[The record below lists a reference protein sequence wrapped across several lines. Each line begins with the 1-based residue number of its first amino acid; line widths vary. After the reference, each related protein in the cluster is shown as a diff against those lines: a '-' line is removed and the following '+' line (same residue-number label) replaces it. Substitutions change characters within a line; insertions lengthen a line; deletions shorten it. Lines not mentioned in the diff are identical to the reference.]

1 MKEVD
6 ILRKTY
12 IWTCAAALWLLS
24 AVTVPAQTLSSGMSG
39 GSVEELQN
47 QLVDAGYFA
56 RTVDGEYGSSTAKAV
71 ALFQKDHGLRVTGI
85 ADEATVRSI
94 RKSIGD
100 GYRKGGGVVLAE
112 GNRGGDVAE
121 CQQALVAAGFL
132 DTADGTYGPATTK
145 AVTAYQKDRG
155 LPVSGVIDEE
165 TYGALTAEKGAPAPA
180 APREKSTGDRGG
192 SKGTVRLGDRGDQ
205 VVRLQNLLALHGFA
219 PDMVDGVFGSG
230 TEEKLKEFQNYHGMK
245 ADGVAGGKVWE
256 KLESAPVFFGDYKQV
271 IRMQS
276 TAYTPYDGGGTGRTA
291 TGNIA
296 GKGHAAVDPSVIPL
310 GSILFIEDYGYAIA
324 DDIGG
329 GINGRV
335 VDVGVDTLEQAYRW
349 GSRRVNVYIVK

>member
-1 MKEVD
+1 
-6 ILRKTY
+6 
-12 IWTCAAALWLLS
+12 
-24 AVTVPAQTLSSGMSG
+24 MSG
-39 GSVEELQN
+39 GSVEDLQN

-71 ALFQKDHGLRVTGI
+71 ALFQKDHGLRVTGV

-94 RKSIGD
+94 RRSIGD
-100 GYRKGGGVVLAE
+100 GYRKGGGVVLTE
-112 GNRGGDVAE
+112 GNRGADVAA

-132 DTADGTYGPATTK
+132 DSADGSYGPATTK

-165 TYGALTAEKGAPAPA
+165 TYGALTQEGGAPAETA
-180 APREKSTGDRGG
+180 SSVKESDDGG
-192 SKGTVRLGDRGDQ
+192 KQEGTVRLGDRGDT
-205 VVRLQNLLALHGFA
+205 VVHLQNLLSLHGFA
-219 PDMVDGVFGSG
+219 PDTVDGVFGSG
-230 TEEKLKEFQNYHGMK
+230 TEEKLKEFQNYHGLK
-245 ADGVAGGKVWE
+245 ADGVAGSKVWA
-256 KLESAPVFFGDYKQV
+256 KLESAPVFFGNYKEM

-291 TGNIA
+291 TGNMA

-329 GINGRV
+329 SINGRV

-349 GSRRVNVYIVK
+349 GNRRVNVYIVR

>member
-1 MKEVD
+1 
-6 ILRKTY
+6 
-12 IWTCAAALWLLS
+12 
-24 AVTVPAQTLSSGMSG
+24 MSG
-39 GSVEELQN
+39 GSVEDLQN

-71 ALFQKDHGLRVTGI
+71 ALFQKDHGLRVTGV

-94 RKSIGD
+94 RRSIGD
-100 GYRKGGGVVLAE
+100 GYRKGGGVVLTE
-112 GNRGGDVAE
+112 GNRGADVTA
-121 CQQALVAAGFL
+121 CQEALVAAGFL
-132 DTADGTYGPATTK
+132 DSADGSYGPATTK
-145 AVTAYQKDRG
+145 AVTAYQRDRG

-165 TYGALTAEKGAPAPA
+165 TYGALTQEGGAPAEA
-180 APREKSTGDRGG
+180 ASSVKESDDSGKHE
-192 SKGTVRLGDRGDQ
+192 GTVRLGDRGDT
-205 VVRLQNLLALHGFA
+205 VVHLQNLLSLHGFA
-219 PDMVDGVFGSG
+219 PDTVDGVFGSD
-230 TEEKLKEFQNYHGMK
+230 TEEKLKEFQNYHGLK
-245 ADGVAGGKVWE
+245 ADGVAGSKVWA
-256 KLESAPVFFGDYKQV
+256 KLESAPVFFGNYKEM

-329 GINGRV
+329 SINGRV

-349 GSRRVNVYIVK
+349 GNRRVNVYIVR

>member
-12 IWTCAAALWLLS
+12 IWTCAAVLWLFS

-39 GSVEELQN
+39 DSVEDLQN

-56 RTVDGEYGSSTAKAV
+56 RSVDGEYGSSTVKAV
-71 ALFQKDHGLRVTGI
+71 ALFQKDHGLRVTGV

-112 GNRGGDVAE
+112 GNRGGDVAA
-121 CQQALVAAGFL
+121 CQQALVVAGFL
-132 DTADGTYGPATTK
+132 DSADGAYGPATTR

-165 TYGALTAEKGAPAPA
+165 TYGALTAERSAA
-180 APREKSTGDRGG
+180 APVASREKDTEDRGE

-219 PDMVDGVFGSG
+219 PDTVDGVFGSG
-230 TEEKLKEFQNYHGMK
+230 TEEKVKEFQNYHGMK
-245 ADGVAGGKVWE
+245 ADGVAGSKVWA
-256 KLESAPVFFGDYKQV
+256 KLESAPVFFGNYKQV

-329 GINGRV
+329 SINGRV